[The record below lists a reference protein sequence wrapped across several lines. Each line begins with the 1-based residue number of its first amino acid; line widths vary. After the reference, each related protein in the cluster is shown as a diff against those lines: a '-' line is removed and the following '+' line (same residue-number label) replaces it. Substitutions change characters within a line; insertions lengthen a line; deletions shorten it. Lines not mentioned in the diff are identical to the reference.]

1 MYQYSK
7 ILNPKTN
14 RFVSIYGKLGKNI
27 IQNYIKHLEIE
38 GGGNINMNNIS
49 FTMYYHPDCS
59 HCKIAEPEFKKLIN
73 QKIKNK
79 NGVEIIIKMV
89 NCKTNPE
96 LSEKENIVGF
106 PTFILNNN
114 GNKIDYNG
122 ERQFM
127 AFKTFLENQ

>member
-49 FTMYYHPDCS
+49 FTLYYHPDCS
-59 HCKIAEPEFKKLIN
+59 HCK
-73 QKIKNK
+73 
-79 NGVEIIIKMV
+79 
-89 NCKTNPE
+89 
-96 LSEKENIVGF
+96 
-106 PTFILNNN
+106 
-114 GNKIDYNG
+114 
-122 ERQFM
+122 
-127 AFKTFLENQ
+127 